1 MKKILAFI
9 FLISSSIQ
17 AQYTINGS
25 MSPAVKSDWII
36 LYEIESTKLNYV
48 QHSKIKLDTIN
59 AQGEKKEIA
68 TFLFELPKD
77 TRIGAYRISYG
88 IGEGSFV
95 DFFYNKENIHFNFD
109 PESPEESIS
118 FTSSKENLL
127 YQESIALISK
137 EQ

>member
-1 MKKILAFI
+1 MKKILAFV

-59 AQGEKKEIA
+59 AQG
-68 TFLFELPKD
+68 
-77 TRIGAYRISYG
+77 
-88 IGEGSFV
+88 
-95 DFFYNKENIHFNFD
+95 
-109 PESPEESIS
+109 
-118 FTSSKENLL
+118 
-127 YQESIALISK
+127 
-137 EQ
+137 